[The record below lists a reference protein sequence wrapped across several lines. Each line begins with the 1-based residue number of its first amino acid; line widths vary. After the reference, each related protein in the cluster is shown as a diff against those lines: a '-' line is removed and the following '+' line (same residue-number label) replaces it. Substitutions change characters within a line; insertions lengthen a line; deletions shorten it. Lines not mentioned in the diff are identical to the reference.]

1 MTRIN
6 KTKKK
11 KEEEEPEEG
20 SEEITKMAMEMLGM
34 APDEPSMRSMMLY
47 GDLDEEKALE
57 IIVGLMLL
65 SDKPKPNAFDED
77 GKLRPMNLYI
87 STYGGN
93 ADDMFAIY
101 DMMNITKEKCDIVT
115 IGLGKV
121 MSAGTLV
128 LAAGTK
134 GKRRITKHCR
144 VMIHSVAAGSYG
156 NLHNLTNEIETIKEQ
171 QDKYINALVNNT
183 NMTKRQ
189 VQKLL
194 DRKVNV
200 YLSAAEAVEYGIADE
215 II

>member
-1 MTRIN
+1 MTKIN

-11 KEEEEPEEG
+11 KDEESPEEAP
-20 SEEITKMAMEMLGM
+20 EEITKMAMEMLGI
-34 APDEPSMRSMMLY
+34 APDEPALRSMMLY

-65 SDKPKPNAFDED
+65 ADKPKPNAFDEQ
-77 GKLRPMNLYI
+77 GNLLPMNLYI

-101 DMMNITKEKCDIVT
+101 DMMNLTKEKCDIVT

-134 GKRRITKHCR
+134 GMRKITKHCR

-156 NLHNLTNEIETIKEQ
+156 NLHNLKNEIETIKEQ
-171 QDKYINALVNNT
+171 QDKYVNALVENT

-189 VQKLL
+189 VQRLL

-200 YLSAAEAVEYGIADE
+200 YLSAEEAVEYGIADE
-215 II
+215 VI

>member
-1 MTRIN
+1 MT
-6 KTKKK
+6 KTAKEKKK
-11 KEEEEPEEG
+11 KTEDEEALEA
-20 SEEITKMAMEMLGM
+20 TRMAMEMLGV

-57 IIVGLMLL
+57 IILGLMVL
-65 SDKPKPNAFDED
+65 SDKPRPNAFEED
-77 GKLRPMNLYI
+77 GSLKPINFYV

-101 DMMNITKEKCDIVT
+101 DMMNITKEKCDIETV
-115 IGLGKV
+115 GLGKV

-128 LAAGTK
+128 LAAGTR
-134 GKRRITKHCR
+134 GKRKITKHCR

-156 NLHNLTNEIETIKEQ
+156 NLHNLQNEMETIKHQ
-171 QDKYINALVNNT
+171 QDKYVNALVANT

-194 DRKVNV
+194 DRKINV
-200 YLSAAEAVEYGIADE
+200 YLSAEEAVEYGIADE
-215 II
+215 VI